1 MAQDNIEEIKSKIDV
16 VDLIQEYIQ
25 VKPAGTNNF
34 KANCPFHNEKT
45 PSFMISRDKQIWH
58 CFGCG
63 EGGDIYGFVQKMEGM
78 EFPEAL
84 RMLAKKAGVELQYQ
98 DPAVNNQ
105 KTRLMDVCKEAAK
118 FYHKI
123 LVDHPKAEFARKY
136 LKDRQVKDE
145 TIEEWQLGYS
155 PDAWDTLNTYLTKKG
170 IKEDDIFQAGLTIK
184 KDRGVGYNDR
194 FRNRLM
200 FPISDAQGNIIG
212 FGGRWLGKE
221 EKIAKYINSPQTLIY
236 NKSYVV
242 FGLDKARQE
251 IKQKKV
257 AVVVEGYMDCL
268 SSHQAGIKNVVAS
281 SGTALTSEQVK
292 MLKRFSNNV
301 AFAFDQD
308 VAGDAAAKRGIE
320 VAWQE
325 DMNTKIIQLPDAKDP
340 DDLIKKDVLAWTKA
354 IENAQSVM
362 EYYFDSTLNKY
373 DETKVEDKKEIAK
386 VLLPVISKLV
396 DPIEQTHYLQK
407 LAGILKVEE
416 SVLREKLLQIL
427 NKGTAS
433 QKKRKTD
440 PETAKPEIQD
450 RFTNLA
456 ENIIGMIINKPELLE
471 EYVDV
476 LLPEFMPNEQLKKL
490 YKSMVIYYTE
500 KHNFDYNEFI
510 KVNLANDQK
519 LVTYAN
525 ILSLKASNFFGDIED
540 EELQKELKTGTKDL
554 KKNLI
559 HLELKEIEL
568 KLQQLEQSGDSVA
581 ANDYSQKFSELAN
594 KLKHL
599 E

>member
-16 VDLIQEYIQ
+16 VDLIKEYIQ

-123 LVDHPKAEFARKY
+123 LIDHPKAEFVKKY

-170 IKEDDIFQAGLTIK
+170 IKEDDIFQSGLTIK
-184 KDRGVGYNDR
+184 KDKGVGYNDR

-212 FGGRWLGKE
+212 FGGRWLGPE

-257 AVVVEGYMDCL
+257 SVVVEGYMDCL
-268 SSHQAGIKNVVAS
+268 SSHQAGVKNVVAS
-281 SGTALTSEQVK
+281 SGTALTLEQVK
-292 MLKRFSNNV
+292 MLKRYSNNI

-325 DMNTKIIQLPDAKDP
+325 DMSTKVIQIPDAKDP
-340 DDLIKKDVLAWTKA
+340 DDLIKKDPASWSKA
-354 IENAQSVM
+354 IEQAQSVM
-362 EYYFDSTLNKY
+362 EYYFDSTLSKF
-373 DETKVEDKKEIAK
+373 DETQVEDKKEIAK
-386 VLLPVISKLV
+386 ILLPVISKLV

-416 SVLREKLLQIL
+416 NILRDKLLQIL
-427 NKGTAS
+427 SKEKPNYNKPKENISAREPE
-433 QKKRKTD
+433 KK
-440 PETAKPEIQD
+440 D
-450 RFTNLA
+450 RFTNLS
-456 ENIIGMIINKPELLE
+456 ENLVGIIINHPILLDD
-471 EYVDV
+471 YTDK
-476 LLPEFMPNEQLKKL
+476 LLPEFIPGEKLKEL
-490 YKSMVIYYTE
+490 YKSIIIYYTE

-510 KVNLANDQK
+510 KTNLASNQK
-519 LVTYAN
+519 LATYAN
-525 ILSLKASNFFGDIED
+525 ILSLKASDLFGEMD
-540 EELQKELKTGTKDL
+540 EEDLQKELKNGTNEL

-559 HLELKEIEL
+559 HLELKEIEQ
-568 KLQQLEQSGDSVA
+568 KLQEFEASGDTISA
-581 ANDYSQKFSELAN
+581 GEYSQKFSELAN
-594 KLKHL
+594 ELKHL